1 MKVILVQQVRKTL
14 RITEQPLFGTSYRFL
29 LNFVYSII
37 LGYYLVLLAAII
49 PKLSWIKEIRPIK
62 T

>member
-1 MKVILVQQVRKTL
+1 MKVILVQQVRKIL

>member
-1 MKVILVQQVRKTL
+1 MKVILVQQVRKIL

-49 PKLSWIKEIRPIK
+49 PKLSWIKKIRPIK